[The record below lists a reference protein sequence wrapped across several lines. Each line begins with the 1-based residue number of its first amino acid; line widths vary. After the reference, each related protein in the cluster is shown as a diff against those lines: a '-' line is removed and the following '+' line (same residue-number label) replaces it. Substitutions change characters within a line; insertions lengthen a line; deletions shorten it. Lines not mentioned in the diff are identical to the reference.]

1 MVVELM
7 DGCQDHAKAVKVLS
21 LCSVVELKQ
30 FVELVVHDDHDCCQ
44 LELAWW
50 LSSLWMAVGLWMVAG
65 NCAKAIMCNGIACD
79 GWLLRS
85 SKSVQQ

>member
-1 MVVELM
+1 MLSRSSSVVELM
-7 DGCQDHAKAVKVLS
+7 
-21 LCSVVELKQ
+21 
-30 FVELVVHDDHDCCQ
+30 VHDDHNCCQ